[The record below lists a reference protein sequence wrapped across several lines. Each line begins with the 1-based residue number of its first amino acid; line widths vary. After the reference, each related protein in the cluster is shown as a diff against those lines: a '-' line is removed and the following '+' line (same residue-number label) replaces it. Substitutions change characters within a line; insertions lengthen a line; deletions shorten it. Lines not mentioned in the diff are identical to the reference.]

1 LAFSAIGRQDS
12 GVRSKRSL
20 LGIVVLAGLTG
31 GCIAVEPL
39 PPAVPELPLESW
51 EYEPADAARADTVK
65 EAPVPGPSGV
75 KEREALA
82 KTAMTNPRRQPTTTA
97 PSSVP
102 GGEDCLSE
110 LSASGTRFS
119 KSAPVLGIATP
130 VVVQGPLGG
139 IPYYTLEKKPMV
151 ADCRL
156 ALALVRI
163 GPDLEAL
170 GVTRVRFSS
179 TYVYRTS
186 HPGRMSMH
194 AYGLAI
200 DVHAVEVGG
209 SMLDV
214 KKAFERGRGTTCSDG
229 MAPLNLMACRLR
241 NRGLFKELIGPD
253 DNAAHR
259 DHFHLGLKPLAGEVA
274 ADLPWPKVTRR
285 ARSTRAR
292 SAR

>member
-1 LAFSAIGRQDS
+1 MSEWEEAGLGSPEPRTEAETKSASLPAGS
-12 GVRSKRSL
+12 GD
-20 LGIVVLAGLTG
+20 VLAKV
-31 GCIAVEPL
+31 AA
-39 PPAVPELPLESW
+39 PPSHPKRTE
-51 EYEPADAARADTVK
+51 
-65 EAPVPGPSGV
+65 
-75 KEREALA
+75 
-82 KTAMTNPRRQPTTTA
+82 TA
-97 PSSVP
+97 PSSIP
-102 GGEDCLSE
+102 GGSDCLSE
-110 LSASGTRFS
+110 LAATGTRFA

-156 ALALVRI
+156 ALALVSI
-163 GPDLEAL
+163 APELSAL

-200 DVHAVEVGG
+200 DVHAVEIGG
-209 SMLDV
+209 TMLDV
-214 KKAFERGRGTTCSDG
+214 KKAFARGRGAACAAG
-229 MAPLNLMACRLR
+229 MAPLNLVACRI
-241 NRGLFKELIGPD
+241 RGRALFKELIGPD
-253 DNAAHR
+253 DNAAHH

-274 ADLPWPKVTRR
+274 ADLPWPTVTRR
-285 ARSTRAR
+285 ARSARAR

>member
-1 LAFSAIGRQDS
+1 LAILALERQDW
-12 GVRSKRSL
+12 GVQRLVKL
-20 LGIVVLAGLTG
+20 FLAAVLFGPMG
-31 GCIAVEPL
+31 GCMTVEPL
-39 PPAVPELPLESW
+39 PPAAPELPLESW
-51 EYEPADAARADTVK
+51 EHEPADAERVDVTEETPAPAPSSTSEADT
-65 EAPVPGPSGV
+65 
-75 KEREALA
+75 LA
-82 KTAMTNPRRQPTTTA
+82 KTAMTSARRRATATA
-97 PSSVP
+97 PSSIP

-110 LSASGTRFS
+110 LLASGTRFA
-119 KSAPVLGIATP
+119 KSAAVLGIATP
-130 VVVQGPLGG
+130 VVVQGPVGG
-139 IPYYTLEKKPMV
+139 IPYYTLERKPMV

-163 GPDLEAL
+163 APDLEAL

-200 DVHAVEVGG
+200 DVHAVEIGG
-209 SMLDV
+209 AMLDV
-214 KKAFERGRGTTCSDG
+214 KKAFTRGRGATCSDG
-229 MAPLNLMACRLR
+229 MAPLNLVACRLR

-253 DNAAHR
+253 DNAAHH

-285 ARSTRAR
+285 ARNARAR

>member
-1 LAFSAIGRQDS
+1 MHGGGAATRGDAGASA
-12 GVRSKRSL
+12 
-20 LGIVVLAGLTG
+20 AGLGASSERCPEERG
-31 GCIAVEPL
+31 GERRS
-39 PPAVPELPLESW
+39 EGN
-51 EYEPADAARADTVK
+51 AD
-65 EAPVPGPSGV
+65 S
-75 KEREALA
+75 LA
-82 KTAMTNPRRQPTTTA
+82 KFTAPPPHHRPTTTA

-102 GGEDCLSE
+102 GGSDCLDE
-110 LSASGTRFS
+110 LAETGTRFVR
-119 KSAPVLGIATP
+119 SAPVLGIATP
-130 VVVQGPLGG
+130 VVIQGPLGG

-163 GPDLEAL
+163 APDLEAL

-200 DVHAVEVGG
+200 DVHALEIGG
-209 SMLDV
+209 TMLDV
-214 KKAFERGRGTTCSDG
+214 KKAFTRGQGTTCSAG
-229 MAPLNLMACRLR
+229 MAPLNLVACRLR
-241 NRGLFKELIGPD
+241 NRRLFKELLGPD
-253 DNAAHR
+253 DNRAHH

-274 ADLPWPKVTRR
+274 ADLPWPTVTRR
-285 ARSTRAR
+285 ARNARGR

>member
-1 LAFSAIGRQDS
+1 VQ
-12 GVRSKRSL
+12 RSSKPLSF
-20 LGIVVLAGLTG
+20 VALAGLLG
-31 GCIAVEPL
+31 GCTFVEPL
-39 PPAVPELPLESW
+39 PPAVPELPLQSW
-51 EYEPADAARADTVK
+51 EYSTDDAPEREVGAEDTRPSPRVAATDEPA
-65 EAPVPGPSGV
+65 
-75 KEREALA
+75 ALS
-82 KTAMTNPRRQPTTTA
+82 KTAMTNPRRKPTTTA

-110 LSASGTRFS
+110 LTASGTRFA

-163 GPDLEAL
+163 APDLEAL

-200 DVHAVEVGG
+200 DVHALEVEGTL
-209 SMLDV
+209 LDV
-214 KKAFERGRGTTCSDG
+214 KKAFERGRGSTCSDG
-229 MAPLNLMACRLR
+229 MGPLNLVACRLR

-259 DHFHLGLKPLAGEVA
+259 DHFHLALKPLAGEVA
-274 ADLPWPKVTRR
+274 ADLPWPKVKRR
-285 ARSTRAR
+285 ARNARAR